1 MSFPGDSDVKN
12 PPAMPETRVR
22 SLDREDP
29 LEKEITPHS
38 SILPGEFQGQRGQV
52 GYGPWGCKEMDMT
65 KYTFVYI
72 YIYVLK
78 YILCLIMAVEFL
90 QIISIGLL
98 LWSQQV
104 IFIHI
109 PLKN

>member
-1 MSFPGDSDVKN
+1 MQ
-12 PPAMPETRVR
+12 ETRVQ
-22 SLDREDP
+22 SQGQEDP
-29 LEKEITPHS
+29 LEKGVATHS